1 MAVTLEDL
9 AISMARVEAKQDSF
23 LLQFSNLSK
32 VDEDHE
38 SRIRRLERHMWTAA
52 GFGGACGAVVGA
64 LTARLVGG

>member
-9 AISMARVEAKQDSF
+9 AISITRVEAKQDYSMLRF
-23 LLQFSNLSK
+23 EALDKTGS
-32 VDEDHE
+32 DHE
-38 SRIRRLERHMWTAA
+38 TRIRRLERQMWTAA